1 MQFHIDGTVQLKY
14 WSGKHTYNVGVIE
27 LKLHERILNLFLCA
41 VNRELTNEQVFS
53 LS

>member
-1 MQFHIDGTVQLKY
+1 MQFHIDGTVQLP
-14 WSGKHTYNVGVIE
+14 GKHTYNVGVIE